1 MNAPLEATAHTV
13 TVTGRAVVAAA
24 PDVAR
29 IRFAC
34 QASGPD
40 VQAAISA
47 SSDAVVAARAA
58 LASAGVEGKDAPSG
72 RVSVTAQEVWD
83 DKSPRITGY
92 SAEHQVTA
100 TVRDIDGVGEVL
112 ASVVAA
118 AGNAMRLYGVD
129 FGVDDE
135 EAVRAT
141 ARDRAFADAQ
151 AVASQYA
158 AAAGRSLGAVTTI
171 EEAEPHSGGPMP
183 KARAMAMAAVA
194 PVPVEPGTADIT
206 AAVRVTWQLV

>member
-1 MNAPLEATAHTV
+1 MNSPATTAPHTV
-13 TVTGRAVVAAA
+13 TVTGRATVAAA
-24 PDVAR
+24 PDIAR

-34 QASGPD
+34 QATAPH
-40 VQAAISA
+40 VQAAINA

-58 LASAGVEGKDAPSG
+58 LATAGVEGKDAPSG

-92 SAEHQVTA
+92 TAEHHVTA
-100 TVRDIDGVGEVL
+100 TVRDINGVGAIL
-112 ASVVAA
+112 ASVVEA
-118 AGNAMRLYGVD
+118 AGNAMRLHGVE

-135 EAVRAT
+135 DAVTVT
-141 ARDRAFADAQ
+141 ARDRAFADAR

-158 AAAGRSLGAVTTI
+158 AAAGRTLGDVTGI
-171 EEAEPHSGGPMP
+171 EEAEPHAGGPMP
-183 KARAMAMAAVA
+183 KARAMVMAAA
-194 PVPVEPGTADIT
+194 PVPVEPGTADVT